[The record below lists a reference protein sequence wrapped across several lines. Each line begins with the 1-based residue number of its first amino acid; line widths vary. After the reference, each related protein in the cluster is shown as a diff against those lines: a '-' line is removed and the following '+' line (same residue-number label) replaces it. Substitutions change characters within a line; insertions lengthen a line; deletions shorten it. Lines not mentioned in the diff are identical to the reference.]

1 MGVLGD
7 GKAAPAACR
16 DPRRWLRGVLV
27 LALAIAVVLGEGEL
41 AGLLRA
47 VGVVPGSY
55 RVASGSSQIEVQ
67 TDASTDGGSGVSDG
81 GSDASPDAD
90 PGSDVGLDVDPQE
103 AFPFARG
110 DDEGLGLPSGG
121 GGDAQ
126 VDPADPG
133 STPTQAELAELMD
146 AYLDQN
152 FPWTGVPGVAVAV
165 VSARGTLYER
175 TLGDCQDAGSTF
187 VIGSLSKS
195 FTAVA
200 VMQLVETGQVDLD
213 DPIGC
218 YVADAGLPD
227 SVTVRSLLNQTSGF
241 GYYDSPADAWPGAS
255 AGSFSYSNAN
265 YDLLGRLVEA
275 VSGMSYGDY
284 LGERVFA
291 PLGMYDAS
299 AYGSDD
305 ARAGE
310 AAQGSVPGH
319 RNWFGL
325 NLADGY
331 LHQDGDHAWGGPSS
345 GYVRAS
351 LSDME
356 SYLRMYLRSGSGVL
370 NPSSVRALALSRVPD
385 PYGDTYYGM
394 GWTTFGWDGGELVM
408 SHDGQVENYV
418 ARMMV
423 LPSRGIALVVLG
435 DASDYFGGNEAF
447 WQMADG
453 VTSIAVGGG
462 GVEVDGGERLLLHA
476 EYDGLYLV
484 MVGCA
489 LASLLRVRRWA
500 RRLEAAR
507 GKGRTRDFLAWGL
520 VAYGLL
526 PLSLLWVPRLYG
538 APWRDFATFVPDAS
552 AVILVTVALL
562 LASGATRLSLALRS
576 RT

>member
-27 LALAIAVVLGEGEL
+27 LAAAIAVVLGEGEL

-81 GSDASPDAD
+81 GSDASSDAD
-90 PGSDVGLDVDPQE
+90 SGLDVDPQE

-110 DDEGLGLPSGG
+110 DDEGLVLPSGG

-126 VDPADPG
+126 VDPG

-152 FPWTGVPGVAVAV
+152 FPRTGVPGVAVAV

-175 TLGDCQDAGSTF
+175 TLGDCASTSSTF

-200 VMQLVETGQVDLD
+200 VMQLVEAGQVDLD
-213 DPIGC
+213 DSIGC

-356 SYLRMYLRSGSGVL
+356 SYLRMYLRGGSGVL

-435 DASDYFGGNEAF
+435 DASDYFGGNVAF

-453 VTSIAVGGG
+453 VTFIAVGGG
-462 GVEVDGGERLLLHA
+462 GVEVDGGERLWLHA

-507 GKGRTRDFLAWGL
+507 GKGRTRDFLAWDL

-538 APWRDFATFVPDAS
+538 APWGDFATFVPDAS
-552 AVILVTVALL
+552 AVILATVALL

>member
-1 MGVLGD
+1 MGIPGD
-7 GKAAPAACR
+7 EWAASTACR

-27 LALAIAVVLGEGEL
+27 LAAAIAVVLGEGEL

-81 GSDASPDAD
+81 GSDASSDAD
-90 PGSDVGLDVDPQE
+90 SGLDVDPQE

-110 DDEGLGLPSGG
+110 DDEGLVLPSGG

-126 VDPADPG
+126 VDPG

-152 FPWTGVPGVAVAV
+152 FPRTGVPGVAVAV

-175 TLGDCQDAGSTF
+175 TLGDCASTSSTF

-200 VMQLVETGQVDLD
+200 VMQLVEAGQVDLD
-213 DPIGC
+213 DSIGC

-356 SYLRMYLRSGSGVL
+356 SYLRMYLRGGSGVL

-453 VTSIAVGGG
+453 VTFIAVGGG
-462 GVEVDGGERLLLHA
+462 GVEVDGGERLWLHA
-476 EYDGLYLV
+476 QYDALYLV
-484 MVGCA
+484 MVGLS
-489 LASLLRVRRWA
+489 LASLLGLRGWA
-500 RRLEAAR
+500 RRLGAAWSE
-507 GKGRTRDFLAWGL
+507 GRARDFLAWDL

-538 APWRDFATFVPDAS
+538 APWGDFATFVPDAS
-552 AVILVTVALL
+552 AVILATVALL
-562 LASGATRLSLALRS
+562 LASGVARIVVALRV
-576 RT
+576 RA

>member
-27 LALAIAVVLGEGEL
+27 LAAAIAVVLGEGEL

-81 GSDASPDAD
+81 GSDASSDAD
-90 PGSDVGLDVDPQE
+90 SGLDVDPQE

-110 DDEGLGLPSGG
+110 DDEGLVLPSGG

-126 VDPADPG
+126 VDPG

-152 FPWTGVPGVAVAV
+152 FPRTGVPGVAVAV

-175 TLGDCQDAGSTF
+175 TLGDCASTSSTF

-200 VMQLVETGQVDLD
+200 VMQLVEAGQVDLD
-213 DPIGC
+213 DSIGC

-356 SYLRMYLRSGSGVL
+356 SYLRMYLRGGSGVL

-453 VTSIAVGGG
+453 VTFIAVGGG
-462 GVEVDGGERLLLHA
+462 GVEVDGGERLWLHA

-507 GKGRTRDFLAWGL
+507 GKGRTRDFLAWDL

-538 APWRDFATFVPDAS
+538 APWGDFATFVPDAS
-552 AVILVTVALL
+552 AVILATVALL

>member
-1 MGVLGD
+1 MGIPGD
-7 GKAAPAACR
+7 EWAASTACR

-27 LALAIAVVLGEGEL
+27 LAAAIAVVLGEGEL

-81 GSDASPDAD
+81 GSDASSDAD
-90 PGSDVGLDVDPQE
+90 SGLDVDPQE

-110 DDEGLGLPSGG
+110 DDEGLVLPSGG

-126 VDPADPG
+126 VDPG

-152 FPWTGVPGVAVAV
+152 FPRTGVPGVAVAV

-175 TLGDCQDAGSTF
+175 TLGDCASTSSTF

-200 VMQLVETGQVDLD
+200 VMQLVEAGQVDLD
-213 DPIGC
+213 DSIGC

-356 SYLRMYLRSGSGVL
+356 SYLRMYLRGGSGVL

-453 VTSIAVGGG
+453 VTFIAVGGG
-462 GVEVDGGERLLLHA
+462 GVEVDGGERLWLHA

-507 GKGRTRDFLAWGL
+507 GKGRTRDFLAWDL

-538 APWRDFATFVPDAS
+538 APWGDFATFVPDAS
-552 AVILVTVALL
+552 AVILATVALL

>member
-16 DPRRWLRGVLV
+16 DPRRWIRGVLV

-67 TDASTDGGSGVSDG
+67 TDASTDRGSGVSDG

-90 PGSDVGLDVDPQE
+90 SGLDVDPQE

-110 DDEGLGLPSGG
+110 DDEGLVLPSGG

-126 VDPADPG
+126 VDPG

-152 FPWTGVPGVAVAV
+152 FPRTGVPGVAVAV

-175 TLGDCQDAGSTF
+175 TLGDCASTSSTF

-200 VMQLVETGQVDLD
+200 VMQLVEAGQVDLD
-213 DPIGC
+213 DSIGC

-356 SYLRMYLRSGSGVL
+356 SYLRMYLRGGSGVL

-453 VTSIAVGGG
+453 VTFIAVGGG
-462 GVEVDGGERLLLHA
+462 GVEVDGGERLWLHA

-507 GKGRTRDFLAWGL
+507 GKGRTRDFLAWDL

-538 APWRDFATFVPDAS
+538 APWGDFATFVPDAS
-552 AVILVTVALL
+552 AVILATVALL

>member
-1 MGVLGD
+1 MGIPGD
-7 GKAAPAACR
+7 EWAASTACR

-27 LALAIAVVLGEGEL
+27 LAAAIAVVLGEGEL

-81 GSDASPDAD
+81 GSDASSDAD
-90 PGSDVGLDVDPQE
+90 SGLDVDPQE

-110 DDEGLGLPSGG
+110 DDEGLVLPSGG

-126 VDPADPG
+126 VDPG

-152 FPWTGVPGVAVAV
+152 FPRTGVPGVAVAV

-175 TLGDCQDAGSTF
+175 TLGDCASTSSTF

-200 VMQLVETGQVDLD
+200 VMQLVEAGQVDLD
-213 DPIGC
+213 DSIGC

-356 SYLRMYLRSGSGVL
+356 SYLRMYLRGGSGVL

-453 VTSIAVGGG
+453 VTSLAMGGD

-507 GKGRTRDFLAWGL
+507 GKGRTRDFLAWDL

-526 PLSLLWVPRLYG
+526 PLCLLWVPRLYG
-538 APWRDFATFVPDAS
+538 APWGDFATFVPDAS
-552 AVILVTVALL
+552 AVILATVALL
-562 LASGATRLSLALRS
+562 LASGVARIVVALRV
-576 RT
+576 RA

>member
-1 MGVLGD
+1 MGIPGD
-7 GKAAPAACR
+7 EWAASTACR

-27 LALAIAVVLGEGEL
+27 LAAAIAVVLGEGEL

-81 GSDASPDAD
+81 GSDASSDAD
-90 PGSDVGLDVDPQE
+90 SGLDVDPQE

-110 DDEGLGLPSGG
+110 DDEGLVLPSGG

-126 VDPADPG
+126 VDPG

-152 FPWTGVPGVAVAV
+152 FPQTGVPGVAVAV

-175 TLGDCQDAGSTF
+175 TLGDCASTSSTF

-200 VMQLVETGQVDLD
+200 VMQLVEAGQVDLD

-356 SYLRMYLRSGSGVL
+356 SYLRMYLRGGSGVL

-453 VTSIAVGGG
+453 VTSLAMGGD

-507 GKGRTRDFLAWGL
+507 GKGRTRDFLAWDL

-526 PLSLLWVPRLYG
+526 PLCLLWVPRLYG
-538 APWRDFATFVPDAS
+538 APWGDFATFVPDAS
-552 AVILVTVALL
+552 AVILATVALL

>member
-7 GKAAPAACR
+7 GKVAPAACR
-16 DPRRWLRGVLV
+16 DPRRWIRGVLV

-90 PGSDVGLDVDPQE
+90 SGLDVDPQE

-110 DDEGLGLPSGG
+110 DDEGLVLPSGG

-152 FPWTGVPGVAVAV
+152 FPRTGVPGVAVAV

-175 TLGDCQDAGSTF
+175 MLGDCASTSSTF

-200 VMQLVETGQVDLD
+200 VMQLVEAGQVDLD

-356 SYLRMYLRSGSGVL
+356 SYLRMYLRGGSGVL

-453 VTSIAVGGG
+453 VTFIAVGGG
-462 GVEVDGGERLLLHA
+462 GVEVDGGERLWLHA
-476 EYDGLYLV
+476 QYDALYLV
-484 MVGCA
+484 MVGLS
-489 LASLLRVRRWA
+489 LASLLGLRGWA
-500 RRLEAAR
+500 RRLGAAWSE
-507 GKGRTRDFLAWGL
+507 GRARDFLAWDL

-538 APWRDFATFVPDAS
+538 APWGDFATFVPDAS
-552 AVILVTVALL
+552 AVILATVALL
-562 LASGATRLSLALRS
+562 LASGVARIVVALRV
-576 RT
+576 RA